1 MTKAQ
6 HSLLEEKQD
15 VILASHEERVELLKY
30 FQNQGGPDFGS
41 FFTDWALENEP
52 KVEMPAQEWCEE
64 IFRTHPWDD
73 SIEGDYKLFNG
84 LTRYELRQTSMWYS
98 IHIKMIEQGIL
109 KSHFFAYD
117 KQNKSTGLNNIKQAL
132 SAKAKQ
138 EDAVDACARNILRSM
153 GGIPRVRGR
162 RTTLMDCPTARFY
175 WNYKLTRDIE
185 EELKNHPLEASGK
198 GSSKIQKR
206 RKIYEVLQQG
216 SLWERL
222 VDALEY
228 KITIFGNKRILAA
241 FIAYIIELKGV
252 DLFHQGAKPA
262 DIEKALN
269 NVIKSLG
276 PTTSVRHLSLAEPD
290 EILAIF
296 KKVNI

>member
-1 MTKAQ
+1 MTKAK

-15 VILASHEERVELLKY
+15 AILESHEERVKLLEH
-30 FQNQGGPDFGS
+30 FQDHDGPGFGS
-41 FFTDWALENEP
+41 FFADWVLVNEP
-52 KVEMPAQEWCEE
+52 KVEMPAKEWCEE

-73 SIEGDYKLFNG
+73 SIESDYKLFND
-84 LTRYELRQTSMWYS
+84 LTRYELRQTAMWYS
-98 IHIKMIEQGIL
+98 IHIKMIELGFL

-117 KQNKSTGLNNIKQAL
+117 KQNKSAGLNSIKQAL
-132 SAKAKQ
+132 SAKANQ
-138 EDAVDACARNILRSM
+138 EQAVDACARNILRSM

-185 EELKNHPLEASGK
+185 EELKDHVLEASGK

-216 SLWERL
+216 SLWEML

-241 FIAYIIELKGV
+241 FIAYIIELKGRN
-252 DLFHQGAKPA
+252 LFNQEAKPG

-269 NVIKSLG
+269 NVIKNLG
-276 PTTSVRHLSLAEPD
+276 PTTSVRHLSLAEPS

>member
-6 HSLLEEKQD
+6 HSLLEEKQEA
-15 VILASHEERVELLKY
+15 ILKSHDDRVELLKY
-30 FQNQGGPDFGS
+30 FQDHNGSGFGS
-41 FFTDWALENEP
+41 FFSDWALENDP
-52 KVEMPAQEWCEE
+52 KVNMPSKEWCEE

-73 SIEGDYKLFNG
+73 SIEGDYKLFND

-98 IHIKMIEQGIL
+98 IHIKMIEHGIL

-117 KQNKSTGLNNIKQAL
+117 RQNKSTGLNSIKQAL
-132 SAKAKQ
+132 SAKTKQ
-138 EDAVDACARNILRSM
+138 EDAVNACARNILRSM

-185 EELKNHPLEASGK
+185 EELKNHVLEANGK

-216 SLWERL
+216 SLWEML

-228 KITIFGNKRILAA
+228 KITIFGNRRILAA
-241 FIAYIIELKGV
+241 FIAYIIELKGR
-252 DLFHQGAKPA
+252 DLFNQEAKPG

-269 NVIKSLG
+269 NVIKNLG
-276 PTTSVRHLSLAEPD
+276 PTTSVRHLSLAEPS

>member
-1 MTKAQ
+1 MTKAK
-6 HSLLEEKQD
+6 HSLLEEKQGT
-15 VILASHEERVELLKY
+15 LLESHEERVRLLEY
-30 FQNQGGPDFGS
+30 FQDHDGSDFGS
-41 FFTDWALENEP
+41 FFTDWALGNEP
-52 KVEMPAQEWCEE
+52 KVEMPSKEWCEE

-73 SIEGDYKLFNG
+73 SIEGDYKLFND
-84 LTRYELRQTSMWYS
+84 LTRYELRQTAMWYR
-98 IHIKMIEQGIL
+98 IHIKMIEHGIL

-132 SAKAKQ
+132 SAKTKQ
-138 EDAVDACARNILRSM
+138 EEAVDACARNILRSM

-185 EELKNHPLEASGK
+185 EELKNHVFDTNGK
-198 GSSKIQKR
+198 GRSKAEKR
-206 RKIYEVLQQG
+206 RTIYEVLQQG

-241 FIAYIIELKGV
+241 FIAYIIELKEIEI
-252 DLFHQGAKPA
+252 FRQGTEAAEIKQ
-262 DIEKALN
+262 ALN